1 MSHPHDPHTHA
12 HGHVVDIPGAGAADS
27 AAHHQH
33 VVVSKRMLVAV
44 LGLLMFCTLL
54 TVGAAQS
61 EQWFAHRFN
70 VEIPQWVNVA
80 VALSI
85 AAFKS
90 IIVAGFFMQLRY
102 DNPMNSAIAVFT
114 IMVLAFFLGFTM
126 IDLGSRDAL
135 YSWKAHQI
143 IVGGSGGIDTAGN
156 GVIPANTSIAQY
168 ARLRAD
174 EKIAELEAAGKPLPN
189 FLEHYKETK
198 AGRGSPG
205 HGGHAAATSTA
216 DTSRTKSGI
225 TLPELG
231 AAPAHGE
238 HAPPAAGEH
247 NPAAPAPP
255 AKPSH

>member
-1 MSHPHDPHTHA
+1 MSHPHDPHA

-27 AAHHQH
+27 AGHHQH
-33 VVVSKRMLVAV
+33 VVVSKRMLVTV
-44 LGLLMFCTLL
+44 LGLLMFFTLL
-54 TVGAAQS
+54 TVAAAQT
-61 EQWFAHRFN
+61 EQWISHRFD

-126 IDLGSRDAL
+126 IDLGTRDAL
-135 YSWKAHQI
+135 YSWKAQHVN
-143 IVGGSGGIDTAGN
+143 VGGSGGLDTGGR
-156 GVIPANTSIAQY
+156 GVVPANTSIAQY
-168 ARLRAD
+168 ARIRAD
-174 EKIAELEAAGKPLPN
+174 EKIAELEAAGKPLPK
-189 FLEHYKETK
+189 FLQHYKEMK
-198 AGRGSPG
+198 AGGG
-205 HGGHAAATSTA
+205 HAESGGHAATTSTA
-216 DTSRTKSGI
+216 DASRIKSGI

-231 AAPAHGE
+231 AAPAHGG
-238 HAPPAAGEH
+238 H
-247 NPAAPAPP
+247 AAPAPGEHKAPEAAAP